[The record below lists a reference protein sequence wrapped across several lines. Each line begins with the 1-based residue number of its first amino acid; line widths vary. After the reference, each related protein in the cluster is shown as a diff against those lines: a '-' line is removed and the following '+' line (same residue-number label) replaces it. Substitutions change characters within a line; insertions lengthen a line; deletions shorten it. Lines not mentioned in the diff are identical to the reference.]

1 VATVRSSRRRSA
13 TASSIAP
20 SWARSLGIEDLA
32 QLAAAHADWIETALQ
47 QKEQRRVPEWS
58 ESLAVGSRAFVEE
71 VGSEFGVRARH
82 RQIESCADFS
92 VLREPGAPYGRH
104 FDGEMLPLSPG

>member
-1 VATVRSSRRRSA
+1 M
-13 TASSIAP
+13 
-20 SWARSLGIEDLA
+20 
-32 QLAAAHADWIETALQ
+32 
-47 QKEQRRVPEWS
+47 PEWS